1 MAEREQEILTGG
13 QATLRALHENG
24 AKVMFGYPGG
34 AAMPIY
40 DALQMPGAPDVRHV
54 LVRHE
59 QGAVHAAEGY
69 SAMKKEPGVVLVTS
83 GPGATNTVTGIA
95 DALMDSRPVVAVT
108 GQVSSKLIGTE
119 AFQEAPVT
127 EITKPVTKWNTQVR
141 DPRHIAS
148 AIDRAFQTA
157 SSGRPGP
164 TLVDIPK
171 DIQLAETVH
180 EAGRYKPGSVE
191 IPLTDE
197 SMARLKQAAKLLNQ
211 AERPYILAGHG
222 ILLSEATCELLGL
235 AEKGQIP
242 VANTLHG
249 LSSFPQ
255 DHELFAGMLGMHGRY
270 SANMLTN
277 EADVILALG
286 MRFDDRVTG
295 DLKKYA
301 RDARIIHVDIDNHQL
316 GRLVPTEVPINLD
329 VKTALDALLG
339 LVEKKDHGEWVERFR
354 RLDAEEQEKVTD
366 ALLDGSS
373 QDLKMAEVVH
383 LLAQKTG
390 GEAVVVADVGQ
401 HQMVAAQHYR
411 TNTPDS
417 FISSGGMGTMGFSLP
432 AAIGAKIAAPD
443 RQVIS
448 ISGDGGFQMNIQE
461 LGTIMQERLP
471 VKMIILNN
479 SHLGMVRQ
487 WQELFHGGRESFVD
501 MQNPDFV
508 KIAAAYDIEGER
520 VGRRQNLGEA
530 LERMLKSDGAYLL
543 SIDVEKEENVFPMM
557 PAGAGVN
564 EVRLF

>member
-1 MAEREQEILTGG
+1 MAKTENLTLSGG
-13 QATLRALHENG
+13 QIALHALADNG
-24 AKVMFGYPGG
+24 AEVIFGYPGG
-34 AAMPIY
+34 AIMPTY
-40 DALQMPGAPDVRHV
+40 DAMAMEGAPDLRHV

-59 QGAVHAAEGY
+59 QGAMHAAQGY
-69 SAMKKEPGVVLVTS
+69 ARMKKEPGVSLVTS
-83 GPGATNTVTGIA
+83 GPGATNTVTGLM
-95 DALMDSRPVVAVT
+95 DALMDSTPLVVVS
-108 GQVSSKLIGTE
+108 GQVSSHLIGKE
-119 AFQEAPVT
+119 GFQEAPVT
-127 EITKPVTKWNTQVR
+127 AITKSATKWSKLTTRVSE
-141 DPRHIAS
+141 IAPD
-148 AIDRAFQTA
+148 IDTAFSIA
-157 SSGRPGP
+157 AGGRPGP

-171 DIQLAETVH
+171 DVQLAETVYDSN
-180 EAGRYKPGSVE
+180 RLKPARVE
-191 IPLTDE
+191 IPLTSE
-197 SMARLKQAAKLLNQ
+197 SLAKLQKAASLLNEAQ
-211 AERPYILAGHG
+211 RPYILAGHG
-222 ILLSEATCELLGL
+222 VLLSEASQELLSL
-235 AEKGQIP
+235 AEKGHIP

-255 DHELFAGMLGMHGRY
+255 DHELFVGMLGMHGRY

-316 GRLVPTEVPINLD
+316 GRLVTAEVPINLD
-329 VKTALDALLG
+329 TKTALDVLFD
-339 LVEKKDHGEWVERFR
+339 LVNPGDYKEWIEKFR
-354 RLDAEEQEKVTD
+354 RLDEVEQEKVTN
-366 ALLDGSS
+366 ALLDSSS
-373 QDLKMAEVVH
+373 QELKMAEIVD
-383 LLAQKTG
+383 LLSRKTG

-401 HQMVAAQHYR
+401 HQMVAAQHYK
-411 TNTPDS
+411 TSKPDS

-432 AAIGAKIAAPD
+432 AAIGAKIAVPD

-501 MQNPDFV
+501 LQNPDFV
-508 KIAAAYDIEGER
+508 NVAAAYRIPGER
-520 VGRRQNLGEA
+520 VVRRQNLSEA
-530 LERMLKSDGAYLL
+530 LDRMLASQGAYLL
-543 SIDVEKEENVFPMM
+543 EIVVEKEENVFPMI

>member
-1 MAEREQEILTGG
+1 MKETEILTGG
-13 QATLRALHENG
+13 QATLRALADNN
-24 AKVMFGYPGG
+24 VDTVFGYPGG
-34 AAMPIY
+34 AIMPTY
-40 DALQMPGAPDVRHV
+40 DAMAMEGAPDIRHI

-59 QGAVHAAEGY
+59 QGAVHMAEGY
-69 SAMKKEPGVVLVTS
+69 ARMKKEPGVAIVTS

-95 DALMDSRPVVAVT
+95 DALMDSTPVVVIS
-108 GQVSSKLIGTE
+108 GQVNSKLIGTE
-119 AFQEAPVT
+119 AFQETPIT
-127 EITKPVTKWNTQVR
+127 EIVKPVTKWREQAAFGHEIPGLIDTAFS
-141 DPRHIAS
+141 IA
-148 AIDRAFQTA
+148 TG
-157 SSGRPGP
+157 GRPGP

-171 DIQLAETVH
+171 DVQ
-180 EAGRYKPGSVE
+180 AGITIFDASRERPKPFE
-191 IPLTDE
+191 IPLTPE
-197 SMARLKQAAKLLNQ
+197 SLAKLQKAAELLNE
-211 AERPYILAGHG
+211 AKRPYILAGHG
-222 ILLSEATCELLGL
+222 VLLSEATKELLSL
-235 AEKGQIP
+235 AEKGDIP

-255 DHELFAGMLGMHGRY
+255 DHELFAGMLGMHGKY

-295 DLKKYA
+295 DLSKYA
-301 RDARIIHVDIDNHQL
+301 RDGRIIHVDIDEHQL

-329 VKTALDALLG
+329 AKTALNVLLE
-339 LVEKKDHGEWVERFR
+339 LVSPGDHKDWIEKFR
-354 RLDAEEQEKVTD
+354 RLDVVEQEQVTD

-383 LLAQKTG
+383 LLSQKTG

-401 HQMVAAQHYR
+401 HQMVAAQRYKTSR
-411 TNTPDS
+411 PDS

-443 RQVIS
+443 RQIVS
-448 ISGDGGFQMNIQE
+448 ISGDGGYQMNIQE

-487 WQELFHGGRESFVD
+487 WQELFHGGRESHVD

-508 KIAAAYDIEGER
+508 SIAAAYRISGER
-520 VGRRQNLGEA
+520 IELRQNLGEA
-530 LERMLKSDGAYLL
+530 LDRMLNSEGAYLL
-543 SIDVEKEENVFPMM
+543 EVAVEKEENVFPMI
-557 PAGAGVN
+557 PAGAGVG